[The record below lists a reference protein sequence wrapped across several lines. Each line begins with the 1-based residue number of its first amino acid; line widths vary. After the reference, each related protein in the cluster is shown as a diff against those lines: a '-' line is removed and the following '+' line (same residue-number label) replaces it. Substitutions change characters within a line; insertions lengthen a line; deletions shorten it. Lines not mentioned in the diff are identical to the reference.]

1 MRNPENLLNS
11 LCSHNSQKDYR
22 YKNLYRNLYNPELY
36 LAAYRNISK
45 NDGAL
50 TKGVNENTAD
60 GMSLKSEV
68 GDAVEDV
75 VVDKI
80 QLKIEK

>member
-1 MRNPENLLNS
+1 MRNPENLLKS

-60 GMSLKSEV
+60 GMSLARI
-68 GDAVEDV
+68 DALIASLRD
-75 VVDKI
+75 
-80 QLKIEK
+80 